1 MALAENE
8 SKGAIILVGIVL
20 LTMVGVVFGIFVGLG
35 RPIDGL
41 ELLGERFACAEL
53 PLELEVGSAH
63 KLGSGDRIARLV
75 AEEGAERDPS
85 WPDNVI
91 VQIHKDDRAPGLL
104 FPPDPRPVDL
114 EKLGK
119 WEEDPKQVF
128 RGEIN
133 RGRVDFGRWSVPY
146 IRERL
151 FRDAGVWVDS
161 MRVNL
166 TAGDVNCVV
175 FAEFPPEVDGSEDAL
190 RLLLDGFE
198 LR

>member
-8 SKGAIILVGIVL
+8 SKSAIILIGVGL
-20 LTMVGVVFGIFVGLG
+20 LAVAGAAFGTFVGLG
-35 RPIDGL
+35 RAIDGG
-41 ELLGERFACAEL
+41 ELLAERFACTEL
-53 PLELEVGSAH
+53 PLELEVDSAH

-75 AEEGAERDPS
+75 AEEGVERDPS

-91 VQIHKDDRAPGLL
+91 VQLHKDDRAPGLM
-104 FPPDPRPVDL
+104 FPPEPRSVDL
-114 EKLGK
+114 EKLGR
-119 WEEDPKQVF
+119 WEQDPQQVF

-151 FRDAGVWVDS
+151 FRDTGAWVDS

-166 TAGDVNCVV
+166 SSEDVNCVV
-175 FAEFPPEVDGSEDAL
+175 FAEFPPEVEGSEDAL